1 MVGFLSWKN
10 VCSTI
15 KYCWKY
21 PSQGGYLPNYIRKFT
36 SKKGGVYMDT
46 YEILTLLF
54 IVGSF
59 LIALLTY
66 IYRNGKRK

>member
-1 MVGFLSWKN
+1 
-10 VCSTI
+10 
-15 KYCWKY
+15 
-21 PSQGGYLPNYIRKFT
+21 
-36 SKKGGVYMDT
+36 MDT